1 MAGGEPV
8 RSFYGPI
15 YASVMPSPVAAP
27 TIANW
32 DHEYRE
38 WSRIRAQAEEQFQQ
52 YQYKLDTLRQRQE
65 AQEKARA
72 EYEKRRAEQTS
83 SLARYKRL
91 WWVSILGLLMS
102 GIMFLVLFTNLLRD
116 TVGSQLGIKTECD
129 SVPSLMD
136 ASKFT
141 ITFWIAVAMDMVS
154 RATAGETV
162 VKVVTLSKAL
172 HENDAAYWNRLYHYS
187 IFGISAGAAIA
198 SVLLSGLLFLTK
210 RGKCDGDTCL
220 YLKLA
225 SLAVFTW
232 TLLAC
237 IAGALLLENGYRAIA
252 GLRKIVSG
260 MSMRKK
266 RSQEVPEKSG
276 RKLWS

>member
-8 RSFYGPI
+8 MSFYGPI
-15 YASVMPSPVAAP
+15 YDSVMPSPVAAP

-32 DHEYRE
+32 DHERRE
-38 WSRIRAQAEEQFQQ
+38 WSRIRAQAEERCQQ
-52 YQYKLDTLRQRQE
+52 YRLKLAKDQDEANIWRQQQE
-65 AQEKARA
+65 AQEKAQA
-72 EYEKRRAEQTS
+72 EQRAEQTS

-91 WWVSILGLLMS
+91 WWVSILGLLVS
-102 GIMFLVLFTNLLRD
+102 GILFLVLFTDLLRD
-116 TVGSQLGIKTECD
+116 RVGSQLGIKTECD
-129 SVPSLMD
+129 LVPSLTD
-136 ASKFT
+136 ASKFS
-141 ITFWIAVAMDMVS
+141 IIFWIAVAMDIVS
-154 RATAGETV
+154 RAAAGETV
-162 VKVVTLSKAL
+162 VKVVTLSEAL
-172 HENDAAYWNRLYHYS
+172 HTDDAAYWKRLYHVS

-198 SVLLSGLLFLTK
+198 SVFLSWLLFLTI
-210 RGKCDGDTCL
+210 RGKCESDPCL

-237 IAGALLLENGYRAIA
+237 IAGALLIEYGYRAIA

-260 MSMRKK
+260 MLMRKK

-276 RKLWS
+276 